1 VPEDAQIV
9 GLSAE
14 STDYIPMKTNSM
26 RYSRLGIAICFSLL
40 VQLGAAAVAEVLNI
54 TAFGA
59 KPDGSDTTPCVR
71 AALEQIRQGNVEKLV
86 FPPGRYDFWPDQ
98 AEEQYLFISNN
109 DEGLKR
115 IAFVLAGVKD
125 LEIDGGGAMLV
136 FHGRMM
142 PFLIEHSQG
151 VTLKNFSLDYR
162 RPFQSEGKVL
172 AITNSSVDLE
182 FSEEFPYAI
191 RNGVLV
197 FTDGQ
202 KSSGPQTTVKSGEV
216 LYDYGSLLAFDP
228 VKHETAFMAKDRY
241 GLGSG
246 VVAQPIGPR
255 QVRVTLDKVSATAGD
270 ILVFSPKM
278 REFPGVVISDSSGVH
293 LSGVTIHHSGGMG
306 IIAQRSADIFLK
318 QVRVTPPP
326 GGKRIVSTTADATHF
341 VNCRGKIEMEDC
353 VFEQQKDDATNVH
366 GLYARI
372 MRILAPNRLEVRLIH
387 PQQAGVDFVKPG
399 TRLELTQGPSMQ
411 TLGYAKVKAVQRLNK
426 ESTIVETEQPL
437 HADIKPGDCVAD
449 ADANTAEV
457 LIKNCLLRGNRARG
471 ILLGSR
477 GRMVIENN
485 TFHIPG
491 AAILFEGDARFWFEQ
506 SGVRDVVI
514 RGNTFDNCNY
524 GVWGQACID
533 VKSGIAD
540 EFKKTTRYNRNITIE
555 NNLFRVFSPLPLLS
569 VYSVDG
575 LTFRNNRL
583 ERTQAY
589 PAGAAK
595 PGPVFDITDSDHVKV
610 EPPLL
615 APKQTGLIKQNA
627 GS

>member
-1 VPEDAQIV
+1 VPEDAQIM

-26 RYSRLGIAICFSLL
+26 RYSRLGIAICLSLL
-40 VQLGAAAVAEVLNI
+40 VQLGAAAAAEVLNI
-54 TAFGA
+54 AAFGA
-59 KPDGSDTTPCVR
+59 KPDGSDATPYVR
-71 AALEQIRQGNVEKLV
+71 AALEKIRQGNGHKLI

-125 LEIDGGGAMLV
+125 LEIDGGGATFM

-142 PFLIEHSQG
+142 PFLIEYSQG
-151 VTLKNFSLDYR
+151 VTLKNFSFDYR
-162 RPFQSEGKVL
+162 RPFHSEGKVL
-172 AITNSSVDLE
+172 AVTPNSVDLE

-191 RNGVLV
+191 RHGVLV

-228 VKHETAFMAKDRY
+228 VKRETAFMAKDRY

-246 VVAQPIGPR
+246 VVAREIGLR
-255 QVRVTLDKVSATAGD
+255 QVRVTLDKVSATVGD

-278 REFPGVVISDSSGVH
+278 REFPGVVISDSAGVR
-293 LSGVTIHHSGGMG
+293 LSEVTIHHSGGMG

-372 MRILAPNRLEVRLIH
+372 MRLLAPNRFEVRLIH
-387 PQQAGVDFVKPG
+387 PQQAGVDFVKVG

-411 TLGYAKVKAVQRLNK
+411 SLGYAKVKAVQRLNK

-437 HADIKPGDCVAD
+437 LADIKPGDCVAD

-477 GRMVIENN
+477 GRMVIEDN

-555 NNLFRVFSPLPLLS
+555 DNLFRVFSPLPLLC

-595 PGPVFDITDSDHVKV
+595 PEPMFDITDSDHVKV

>member
-1 VPEDAQIV
+1 
-9 GLSAE
+9 
-14 STDYIPMKTNSM
+14 M
-26 RYSRLGIAICFSLL
+26 RCGRLWIAVCLSLL
-40 VQLGAAAVAEVLNI
+40 LQLGVAGAAEVLSI

-59 KPDGSDTTPCVR
+59 RPDGSDTTPCVR
-71 AALEQIRQGNVEKLV
+71 AALEQIRQGKVDQLI

-115 IAFVLAGVKD
+115 IAFMLVGVKD
-125 LEIDGGGAMLV
+125 LEIDGGGATFV

-142 PFLIEHSQG
+142 PFLIEHSQD
-151 VTLKNFSLDYR
+151 VTLKNLAFDFS
-162 RPFQSEGKVL
+162 RPFQSEGRVL
-172 AITNSSVDLE
+172 AVTPRSVDLE

-228 VKHETAFMAKDRY
+228 VKRETAFMAKDLY
-241 GLGSG
+241 GLGTG
-246 VVAQPIGPR
+246 VVAQEIGQR
-255 QVRVTLDKVSATAGD
+255 QVRVALDKVSASEGD
-270 ILVFSPKM
+270 ILVFSPKL
-278 REFPGVVISDSSGVH
+278 REFPGVVISDSTGVR
-293 LSGVTIHHSGGMG
+293 LSGVTIHNSGGMG

-318 QVRVTPPP
+318 RVRVTPPP

-353 VFEQQKDDATNVH
+353 VFEQQKDDATNIH
-366 GLYARI
+366 GLYAKI
-372 MRILAPNRLEVRLIH
+372 MRLLAPNRFEVRLIH
-387 PQQAGVDFVKPG
+387 PQQAGVDFVKAG
-399 TRLELTQGPSMQ
+399 TRLELTQGDSMK
-411 TLGYAKVKAVQRLNK
+411 TLGYTTVKAVQRLNK

-437 HADIKPGDCVAD
+437 LADVKPGDCVAD
-449 ADANTAEV
+449 AAANTAEV
-457 LIKNCLLRGNRARG
+457 LIKNCLFRGNRARG

-477 GRMVIENN
+477 GRMVIEDN
-485 TFHIPG
+485 TFHVPG
-491 AAILFEGDARFWFEQ
+491 AAILFEGDARYWFEQ

-524 GVWGQACID
+524 GVWGKACID

-540 EFKKTTRYNRNITIE
+540 EFKQTTRYNRNITIE
-555 NNLFRVFSPLPLLS
+555 GNLFRVFSSLPLLC

-575 LTFRNNRL
+575 FTFRSNRL
-583 ERTQAY
+583 VRTQAY
-589 PAGAAK
+589 PSGTAK
-595 PGPVFDITDSDHVKV
+595 PEPMFDITDSDNVKV
-610 EPPLL
+610 EPPMLL
-615 APKQTGLIKQNA
+615 TSQHVVPSNKVRLAERA
-627 GS
+627 GE

>member
-1 VPEDAQIV
+1 
-9 GLSAE
+9 
-14 STDYIPMKTNSM
+14 MKTNAM
-26 RYSRLGIAICFSLL
+26 RRGRL
-40 VQLGAAAVAEVLNI
+40 LGAVCLWLFIQIVVAGAAEGLNI

-59 KPDGSDTTPCVR
+59 RPDGSDTTPSVR
-71 AALEQIRQGNVEKLV
+71 AALEQVRQGNVDKLV

-98 AEEQYLFISNN
+98 AEEKYLFISNN

-115 IAFVLAGVKD
+115 IAFMLAGVKD
-125 LEIDGGGAMLV
+125 LEIDGGGATFV

-142 PFLIEHSQG
+142 PFLIENSHG
-151 VTLKNFSLDYR
+151 VTLRNFAFDYS
-162 RPFQSEGKVL
+162 RPFQSEGRVL
-172 AITNSSVDLE
+172 AVTPRSVDLE

-228 VKHETAFMAKDRY
+228 VKRETAFMAKDRY
-241 GLGSG
+241 GLGTG
-246 VVAQPIGPR
+246 VVAQEIGPR
-255 QVRVTLDKVSATAGD
+255 QVRVVLDEVSANTGD
-270 ILVFSPKM
+270 ILVFSPKL
-278 REFPGVVISDSSGVH
+278 REFPGVVISDSTDVR
-293 LSGVTIHHSGGMG
+293 LSGVTIHNSGGMG
-306 IIAQRSADIFLK
+306 IIAQRSADVFLN
-318 QVRVTPPP
+318 QVRVTPSPN
-326 GGKRIVSTTADATHF
+326 GKRIVSTTADATHF
-341 VNCRGKIEMEDC
+341 VNCRGKIEMQDC
-353 VFEQQKDDATNVH
+353 EFEQQKDDATNIH

-372 MRILAPNRLEVRLIH
+372 MRILAPNRFEVRLIH
-387 PQQAGVDFVKPG
+387 PQQAGVDFVKAG
-399 TRLELTQGPSMQ
+399 TRLELTQGASMQ
-411 TLGYAKVKAVQRLNK
+411 TLGYATVKAVQRLNK
-426 ESTIVETEQPL
+426 ESTIVETEEPL
-437 HADIKPGDCVAD
+437 RADVKPGDCVAD

-457 LIKNCLLRGNRARG
+457 LIKNCTFRGNRARG

-477 GRMVIENN
+477 GPMVIEDN

-524 GVWGQACID
+524 GVWGKACID

-540 EFKKTTRYNRNITIE
+540 EFKQTTRYNRNITIE
-555 NNLFRVFSPLPLLS
+555 DNLFRVFSPLPLLCI
-569 VYSVDG
+569 YSVDG
-575 LTFRNNRL
+575 LTFRSNRL

-595 PGPVFDITDSDHVKV
+595 PQSMFDITDSDNVQV
-610 EPPLL
+610 EPPMRLS
-615 APKQTGLIKQNA
+615 ARQADSGKKTQVAERSAK
-627 GS
+627 

>member
-1 VPEDAQIV
+1 M
-9 GLSAE
+9 L
-14 STDYIPMKTNSM
+14 
-26 RYSRLGIAICFSLL
+26 SRLWAGLGLFLILLTGAITA
-40 VQLGAAAVAEVLNI
+40 GAGQTLNI
-54 TAFGA
+54 ATFGA
-59 KPDGSDTTPCVR
+59 KPDGSDTTPYVR
-71 AALEQIRQGNVEKLV
+71 AAVEQIRQGNVDKLV
-86 FPPGRYDFWPDQ
+86 FPPGRYDFWPDH
-98 AEEQYLFISNN
+98 AEEKYLFISNN

-115 IAFVLAGVKD
+115 IAFMLAGTKD
-125 LEIDGGGAMLV
+125 LEIDGGGATFV

-142 PFLIEHSQG
+142 PFLIENSQG
-151 VTLKNFSLDYR
+151 VTLKNFAFDYR

-172 AITNSSVDLE
+172 AITSNSVDLE

-202 KSSGPQTTVKSGEV
+202 KSAGPQTTVKSGEV
-216 LYDYGSLLAFDP
+216 IYDYGSLLAFEP
-228 VKHETAFMAKDRY
+228 VKRETAFMAKDRY
-241 GLGSG
+241 GIGAG

-255 QVRVTLDKVSATAGD
+255 QVRVTLDKVSAKAGD
-270 ILVFSPKM
+270 VLVFSPQF
-278 REFPGVVISDSSGVH
+278 REFPGVVISDSTGVR
-293 LSGVTIHHSGGMG
+293 LSGVTIHNSGGMG
-306 IIAQRSADIFLK
+306 IIAQRSADIFLN

-341 VNCRGKIEMEDC
+341 VNCRGKIEMVDC

-372 MRILAPNRLEVRLIH
+372 MRILAPNRFEVRLIH

-437 HADIKPGDCVAD
+437 LADVKPGDCVAD

-457 LIKNCLLRGNRARG
+457 LIKNCMMRGNRARG
-471 ILLGSR
+471 LLLGSR
-477 GRMVIENN
+477 GRMVIEGN
-485 TFHIPG
+485 TFRIPG
-491 AAILFEGDARFWFEQ
+491 AAILFEGDARFWYEQ

-524 GVWGQACID
+524 GVWGKACID

-540 EFKKTTRYNRNITIE
+540 EFKATTRYNRNITIE
-555 NNLFRVFSPLPLLS
+555 DNLFRVFSPLPLLC

-583 ERTQAY
+583 ERTQDY
-589 PAGAAK
+589 PAGTGE
-595 PGPVFDITDSDHVKV
+595 PEPMFDITDSDNVKV
-610 EPPLL
+610 EPPTVMTASQAESGQKLQM
-615 APKQTGLIKQNA
+615 AEPVANSQTGGQ
-627 GS
+627 